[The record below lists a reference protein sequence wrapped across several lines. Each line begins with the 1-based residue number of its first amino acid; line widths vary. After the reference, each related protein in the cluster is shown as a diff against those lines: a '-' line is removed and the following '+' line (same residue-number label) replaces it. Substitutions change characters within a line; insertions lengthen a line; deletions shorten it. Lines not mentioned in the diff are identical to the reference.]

1 MFLIENVDTQY
12 FHSRGYENITSL
24 VGYAGGKYTSA
35 DSGYVCY
42 HNGNVFTDY
51 NKLGHA
57 EAVSVE
63 LSYSKGAD
71 TIDEQTLGQFKLLVS
86 HFFEFGYVTLD
97 DGSGKR
103 QRLDPQDRGPE
114 YRSVIGIPGGMKKN
128 KIFYDE
134 IVNANKEYNME
145 LIEGKGSNF
154 GDVEGE
160 FVVYIYDSLIFLFI
174 VLKIIIN
181 FIQTM

>member
-12 FHSRGYENITSL
+12 FHTRGYENITSL

-71 TIDEQTLGQFKLLVS
+71 TIDKQTLGQFKLLVS
-86 HFFEFGYVTLD
+86 HFLSLD
-97 DGSGKR
+97 MLHWMMEVENDN
-103 QRLDPQDRGPE
+103 
-114 YRSVIGIPGGMKKN
+114 VWIH
-128 KIFYDE
+128 KIE
-134 IVNANKEYNME
+134 VQ
-145 LIEGKGSNF
+145 S
-154 GDVEGE
+154 
-160 FVVYIYDSLIFLFI
+160 I
-174 VLKIIIN
+174 VLLLV
-181 FIQTM
+181 FRVE